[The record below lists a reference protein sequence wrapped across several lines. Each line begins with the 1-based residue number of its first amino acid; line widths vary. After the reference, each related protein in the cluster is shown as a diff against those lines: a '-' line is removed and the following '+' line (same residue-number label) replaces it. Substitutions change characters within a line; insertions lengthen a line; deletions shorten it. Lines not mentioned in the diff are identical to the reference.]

1 MKRALSTAVIKL
13 FVRNQTIFKP
23 GYFGEWLCIA
33 WATIQR
39 PIAAITKLPI
49 SLSLPC
55 TKIFGGSTMTS
66 QLMGKLVSFVQ
77 TEFGVSDA
85 EVITALR
92 HEDYRAHLPT
102 ILWQY
107 GFISI
112 EQLEQL
118 LIWLT
123 QMKDY

>member
-1 MKRALSTAVIKL
+1 
-13 FVRNQTIFKP
+13 
-23 GYFGEWLCIA
+23 
-33 WATIQR
+33 
-39 PIAAITKLPI
+39 
-49 SLSLPC
+49 
-55 TKIFGGSTMTS
+55 MTS

-92 HEDYRAHLPT
+92 HEDYRAHLPM

-107 GFISI
+107 GFISV

-123 QMKDY
+123 QIKGQSL